1 MKNGKFR
8 VLLLSEHPVQ
18 YNVSLWQRNAE
29 HPRMDILVAYCN
41 LRGAFPALNPGFG
54 VEIAWDIPLLEGYP
68 WILLQAAEDNR
79 NGNGRPGLFSKAL
92 WQLVRHG
99 NFDAVYV
106 GGYYF
111 REAWTVILAA
121 TLSGIPLI
129 LSTDVHELR
138 SRLARSTFTQ
148 AVKRV
153 IVSQIFQMAGA
164 VIAGSSGTVEYLK
177 SLGVPKNRIF
187 LGGNTVDNEWW
198 TERSEQVDR
207 TEFRR
212 TWKIPA
218 EAPVVLYCAKLQPW
232 KRPGDLL
239 AAFSQAGVPGS
250 FLVLA
255 GDGPLRASLEAQ
267 AANLGILDRVRF
279 LGFVNQ
285 SGLPS
290 VYTSFDLLILPSD
303 YEPFGLVVNEAML
316 CGCPAVVS
324 DRVGAKYDLIRE
336 GETGR
341 VFSCGDVDGLAK
353 ILRAML
359 SDRSETRRMGAL
371 AKERMKSWTPQKN
384 VAAFVKAVE
393 YSLQDKARTNI
404 EVSK

>member
-1 MKNGKFR
+1 
-8 VLLLSEHPVQ
+8 
-18 YNVSLWQRNAE
+18 
-29 HPRMDILVAYCN
+29 
-41 LRGAFPALNPGFG
+41 
-54 VEIAWDIPLLEGYP
+54 
-68 WILLQAAEDNR
+68 
-79 NGNGRPGLFSKAL
+79 
-92 WQLVRHG
+92 
-99 NFDAVYV
+99 
-106 GGYYF
+106 
-111 REAWTVILAA
+111 
-121 TLSGIPLI
+121 
-129 LSTDVHELR
+129 
-138 SRLARSTFTQ
+138 
-148 AVKRV
+148 VKRV

-371 AKERMKSWTPQKN
+371 AKERMKSWTPQMN